1 MGKETLGDIGPD
13 FIAWAEAEGSILERV
28 HAETGTVT
36 CHRGAR
42 TEFPSQEGMEHAVVG
57 AGVDHGFPVFVE
69 PVEIRIGVVA
79 VDEIIIIHRA
89 AYWSGSG
96 VDDIS
101 QPPNLGIQRTVS
113 QGCGAAKA

>member
-13 FIAWAEAEGSILERV
+13 FIARAQGPILERI
-28 HAETGTVT
+28 HGETGTVA
-36 CHRGAR
+36 CQRGAL
-42 TEFPSQEGMEHAVVG
+42 TEFPGQEGMEHAVVG
-57 AGVDHGFPVFVE
+57 AGVDHGFPFFVE